1 MHDAVTLANWLN
13 VLPDIPTTAEIEHA
27 FEKYKEERLPW
38 VKQAYD
44 SSLIFKVMIEAVRD
58 FFLFV
63 ATLGWD
69 DFFLG
74 ELSRAS

>member
-1 MHDAVTLANWLN
+1 MHDAITLANWLN
-13 VLPDIPTTAEIEHA
+13 VLPDTPTTAEIEHA

-58 FFLFV
+58 SFCL
-63 ATLGWD
+63 LR
-69 DFFLG
+69 FLG
-74 ELSRAS
+74 